1 VIKDLAAGG
10 VRALLVGGEP
20 PDPNLVRVAREAGL
34 PLIPAEPLS
43 PVLRGKT
50 GVVGSL
56 ALDEAIAAWKEE
68 QKEFLREREAER
80 VEYLVREYR
89 SEREKEVRRGG

>member
-1 VIKDLAAGG
+1 
-10 VRALLVGGEP
+10 
-20 PDPNLVRVAREAGL
+20 
-34 PLIPAEPLS
+34 
-43 PVLRGKT
+43 
-50 GVVGSL
+50 VGSR